1 MDIFFAFLVTGL
13 AIVVL
18 ILKFDS
24 KQTKKVKAVLKEN
37 RTVPQ
42 LLLLRATEK
51 KLENLKFA
59 LRYEDVPKNMTDAAS
74 MANIYLSQREQSRLT
89 KVQEL
94 KALTA
99 RYNNGEITLTDY
111 NKSIETLLWETSA
124 NGKAYYMAS

>member
-51 KLENLKFA
+51 KLEDLKFA
-59 LRYEDVPKNMTDAAS
+59 LRYEDFPQNMTDAAS
-74 MANIYLSQREQSRLT
+74 IAKLYSSQREQSRLT
-89 KVQEL
+89 MVQEL
-94 KALTA
+94 KVLTA

-111 NKSIETLLWETSA
+111 NKKIETLLWETSA